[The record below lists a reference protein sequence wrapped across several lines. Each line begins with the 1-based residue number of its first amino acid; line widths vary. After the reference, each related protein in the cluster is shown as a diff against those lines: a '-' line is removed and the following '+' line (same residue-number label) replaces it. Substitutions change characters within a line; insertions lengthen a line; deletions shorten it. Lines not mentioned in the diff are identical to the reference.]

1 MKTGKVWG
9 VTELLLKTP
18 TIEVHRL
25 TILPNSRCSMHAHR
39 FKHNAF
45 YVTTGKL
52 YIEVKKNDYDLVDVT
67 ELGPGDFTTVK
78 PNEDHRFMTKDQAV
92 TGIEI
97 YYQEPLSEDIVRR
110 DVGGRA

>member
-1 MKTGKVWG
+1 MLFGKVWG
-9 VTELLLKTP
+9 KTELLLKTP

-25 TILPNSRCSMHAHR
+25 TILPNSHCSMHAHR

-45 YVTTGKL
+45 YVQSGVL
-52 YIEVKKNDYDLVDVT
+52 FIEVKKNDYDLVDIT

-78 PNEDHRFMTKDQAV
+78 PNEDHRFVTKDVLV

-97 YYQEPLSEDIVRR
+97 YYQEPLSEDIIRK
-110 DVGGRA
+110 DVGGRT